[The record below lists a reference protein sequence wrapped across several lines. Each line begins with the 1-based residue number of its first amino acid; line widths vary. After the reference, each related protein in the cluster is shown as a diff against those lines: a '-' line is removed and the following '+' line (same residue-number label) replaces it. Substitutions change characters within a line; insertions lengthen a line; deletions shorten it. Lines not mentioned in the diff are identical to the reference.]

1 MVKRF
6 EVYLVSLDPTQGSE
20 IRKARPCLVISP
32 DEMHCLNTAI
42 IAPLTTKSK
51 PYPTR
56 IHTKFE
62 GKEGDVALEQIRT
75 VDKTR
80 FVQLLGTIDK
90 KTGTDVLK
98 ALREMFE

>member
-6 EVYLVSLDPTQGSE
+6 EVYLVSLDSTQGSD
-20 IRKARPCLVISP
+20 IRKTRPCLVISP
-32 DEMHCLNTAI
+32 DEMYCLNTAI
-42 IAPLTTKSK
+42 VAPLTTKSK

-56 IHTKFE
+56 IHTRFE

-75 VDKTR
+75 VDKAR
-80 FVQLLGTIDK
+80 FVQLLGVIDK
-90 KTGTDVLK
+90 KTGIEVLK